1 MRARLN
7 WCNSHSGFWRISM
20 AQRGAWTP
28 DKVRQRI
35 QTSMLVKRVEN
46 HALGNEEM
54 TKTQLAAALGLLRKT
69 LPDLSSIEH
78 SGQLNVRRADE
89 LSDAELASIAT
100 GSSQGTVEPTPSE
113 PEPHEVH

>member
-1 MRARLN
+1 
-7 WCNSHSGFWRISM
+7 M
-20 AQRGAWTP
+20 AVKGAWTP

-89 LSDAELASIAT
+89 LTDAELAAIAS
-100 GSSQGTVEPTPSE
+100 GSSAGAVETEIGE
-113 PEPHEVH
+113 PGSSEVH